1 MEIHVDA
8 VGCWNVRLLLGKLL
22 FPSPFFQLNLRWE
35 AQGSPHRMSHHF
47 GRISELRCYESLM
60 FRLGYAFQE

>member
-22 FPSPFFQLNLRWE
+22 FPPFFQLNLLCE
-35 AQGSPHRMSHHF
+35 AQGSTRYMSHHF
-47 GRISELRCYESLM
+47 RKISELRCYESLM
-60 FRLGYAFQE
+60 FRFGNAFQE